1 MIRCVEHEFDEDHV
15 PTVIDNRIQ
24 KVKYQ
29 DEDVILNLW
38 DTGRSCRV
46 YYCSNDDEIVLQLDK
61 KVSIF
66 VFGMEIKN
74 LCCLQFDD

>member
-38 DTGRSCRV
+38 DTGRSYRV
-46 YYCSNDDEIVLQLDK
+46 YYCSNDDEIVL
-61 KVSIF
+61 
-66 VFGMEIKN
+66 
-74 LCCLQFDD
+74 